1 MYLLSIDPYKKIT
14 KEDLQSDKE
23 LYTEICLH
31 IQTLYENSSQY
42 TSNKRKF
49 LMQIDEQLKTLRT
62 SDALTY
68 DMIYAYQKAFLSMF
82 QWEWL
87 SPVFTEREFSD
98 KDFSDKLN
106 KVADFDIEIMNKQQK
121 DVKMISDV
129 FFYWVWIRA
138 MTWWNKSKKV
148 PVFSTISPLARY
160 PDPNWNVFDENF
172 DYHIFTR
179 DSSLEEIKYK
189 EMTEWWYFN
198 IDEVSTWS
206 QARERNEMSSRKQRL
221 MWQPDQQTQSSV
233 NIYIAY
239 ITINEYRYICTL
251 ANDMTTIIKRECID
265 PITKEEK
272 DKQEL
277 PPFPISLSYTTP
289 NVYDPFWESYCE
301 KIRPIQVAMSEISEA
316 IHQKQLRDAWFSVM
330 WFDVNKVQ
338 NVSDLLE
345 RPNWW
350 PLRVPVDWLNTP
362 VTAPLLEHTDTTNSA
377 NYIQQL
383 QSQVENIT
391 SLTWTVRWQ
400 DPTTWTLWETQIQM
414 QRSSSMF
421 SVDIN
426 NMMIWERQ
434 FWYNIY
440 YRSIK
445 KNLSEEKIAV
455 LSDENIVIILEK
467 KDLVSWID
475 PNLKIISKSQMMQK
489 NKEQWAA
496 MMALFPIVQQDQ
508 SLPPI
513 AKKIYLRD
521 MFSKQWI
528 QESAIDKF
536 VPYDWSELYAQTI
549 VEMVNAWE
557 MPDDILMEWI
567 DLQTLYLYMQ
577 WAIDNKIKTKVMA
590 FLNLYMIQEGTQQ
603 QQQQQWW
610 IEWMANSMWSQM
622 MWNQIAQ
629 QNKQAENSNILLWQ

>member
-1 MYLLSIDPYKKIT
+1 
-14 KEDLQSDKE
+14 
-23 LYTEICLH
+23 
-31 IQTLYENSSQY
+31 
-42 TSNKRKF
+42 
-49 LMQIDEQLKTLRT
+49 
-62 SDALTY
+62 
-68 DMIYAYQKAFLSMF
+68 
-82 QWEWL
+82 
-87 SPVFTEREFSD
+87 
-98 KDFSDKLN
+98 
-106 KVADFDIEIMNKQQK
+106 
-121 DVKMISDV
+121 
-129 FFYWVWIRA
+129 
-138 MTWWNKSKKV
+138 
-148 PVFSTISPLARY
+148 
-160 PDPNWNVFDENF
+160 
-172 DYHIFTR
+172 
-179 DSSLEEIKYK
+179 
-189 EMTEWWYFN
+189 
-198 IDEVSTWS
+198 
-206 QARERNEMSSRKQRL
+206 
-221 MWQPDQQTQSSV
+221 
-233 NIYIAY
+233 
-239 ITINEYRYICTL
+239 
-251 ANDMTTIIKRECID
+251 
-265 PITKEEK
+265 
-272 DKQEL
+272 
-277 PPFPISLSYTTP
+277 
-289 NVYDPFWESYCE
+289 
-301 KIRPIQVAMSEISEA
+301 MSEISEA

-391 SLTWTVRWQ
+391 SLTWTIWWL

-557 MPDDILMEWI
+557 MPDDILMEW
-567 DLQTLYLYMQ
+567 
-577 WAIDNKIKTKVMA
+577 
-590 FLNLYMIQEGTQQ
+590 
-603 QQQQQWW
+603 
-610 IEWMANSMWSQM
+610 
-622 MWNQIAQ
+622 
-629 QNKQAENSNILLWQ
+629 